1 MVRTHPEPQNIIM
14 QNEIVLIVFIL
25 ITVLLISFLIA
36 IFLKKLY
43 RKGDQTIKIDN
54 NVLYIDNDEFNLLD
68 VKKIVLSSTYY
79 DSLIQSKNEL
89 VIISPIF
96 DDFYRFRHYYSF
108 DMIQYNLN
116 NRPSGYLYLWHWNKN
131 QIENLLKSIL
141 IANKNII
148 LEGKGLKKLN
158 LNK

>member
-1 MVRTHPEPQNIIM
+1 MNSLLYIILADFLLI
-14 QNEIVLIVFIL
+14 IVLFI
-25 ITVLLISFLIA
+25 
-36 IFLKKLY
+36 IFVKIIY
-43 RKGDQTIKIDN
+43 RKGVQSVKINKSLLEIDN
-54 NVLYIDNDEFNLLD
+54 VQYDLLNVD
-68 VKKIVLSSTYY
+68 KIILSSNYY
-79 DSLIQSKNEL
+79 GSNKPAENEL
-89 VIISPIF
+89 VIVSPIF

-108 DMIQYNLN
+108 DMIQYSLN